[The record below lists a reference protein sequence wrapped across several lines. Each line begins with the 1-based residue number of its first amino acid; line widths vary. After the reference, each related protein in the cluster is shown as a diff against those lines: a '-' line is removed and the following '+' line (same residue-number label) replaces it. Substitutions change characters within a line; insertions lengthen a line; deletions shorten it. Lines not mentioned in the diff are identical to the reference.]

1 MRGCRRILILAI
13 LLILSNSFYSAR
25 AQEEKYI
32 GLFIYNFTKYFD
44 WPESTKN
51 SDFVIQIFG
60 HKTVYDEL
68 LRLTA
73 GKKVGTQN
81 IVIQNVMN
89 LQEISRCQ
97 IVFVGHWQSR
107 YLGDVITKIGNHPTL
122 LITEMEGMLDKGSAI
137 NFVIRDGTIKFE
149 MKAPNVDS
157 HQLKTDQRI
166 RELAYRVID

>member
-1 MRGCRRILILAI
+1 MREFKRFLMIAFLF
-13 LLILSNSFYSAR
+13 LLSGGFMHIR

-51 SDFVIQIFG
+51 GDFVIQVLG
-60 HKTVYDEL
+60 HKSVYDEL
-68 LRLTA
+68 TRLTA
-73 GKKVGTQN
+73 GKKLGSQN
-81 IVIQNVMN
+81 IVIQNIIN
-89 LQEISRCQ
+89 IQDITKCQ

-107 YLGDVITKIGNHPTL
+107 LLADVIGKIGTHPTL

-137 NFVIRDGTIKFE
+137 NFIIRDGTIKFE
-149 MKAPNVDS
+149 IKTPNVDS

-166 RELAYRVID
+166 RELAYRVVE